1 MQQAVTVF
9 FCSSNTRSKLLNHTV
24 TQTNLQ
30 IESRTIAINMNV
42 KVEKLVE
49 TFSAWFDTDLGI

>member
-9 FCSSNTRSKLLNHTV
+9 FCSSNSKLLNHTV

-30 IESRTIAINMNV
+30 IESRTIALNMIV
-42 KVEKLVE
+42 KVEILVE

>member
-1 MQQAVTVF
+1 MTHAASCHRVF
-9 FCSSNTRSKLLNHTV
+9 WFSNSKLLNHTV

-30 IESRTIAINMNV
+30 IESRTIALNMIV
-42 KVEKLVE
+42 KVEILVE